1 MNIIRHVEIELQIY
15 HGEIVG
21 RLRTETEESSL
32 YSLGELINIIR
43 LWKMGELLGS
53 FGMDSQLAEDA
64 SFGLIQKVQP

>member
-21 RLRTETEESSL
+21 RLRTETEESAL
-32 YSLGELINIIR
+32 YSLGEITNMIR

-53 FGMDSQLAEDA
+53 FGFDSELAEDA
-64 SFGLIQKVQP
+64 TFGLIQKVHP